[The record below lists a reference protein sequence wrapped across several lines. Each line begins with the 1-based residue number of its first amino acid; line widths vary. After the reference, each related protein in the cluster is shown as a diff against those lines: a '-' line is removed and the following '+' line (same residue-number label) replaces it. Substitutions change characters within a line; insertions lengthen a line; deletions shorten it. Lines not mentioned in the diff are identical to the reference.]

1 MHKIYFMLT
10 QDTDKKLFLLDAYA
24 LIYRSYFAFSKNPRI
39 NSKGM
44 NTSAVMGFTNTLNDV
59 LKNEKPTHIAVVFD
73 PPGGPT
79 NRTDDYVQYKANR
92 QETPEDIK
100 ISIPYIVEI
109 CKGFGIP
116 TVEAE
121 GYEADDV
128 IGTLAKQAEKEGY
141 TVYMMTP
148 DKDFAQLVSENI
160 FMYRPGR
167 MGNAA
172 QVWGVPEVQ
181 EKFKVTDVL
190 QVIDIL
196 GLWGDSVD
204 NIPGVPGIGE
214 KTAKQLVGEYG
225 SMEEIYENIEDFKG
239 KRKEN
244 LIEYKEQ
251 AEMCKMLATILTDAP
266 VQFDAEEY
274 VLSPLNHD
282 ILKPVFAELEFRQ
295 ISKRILGEE
304 ITPDAQPDLFS
315 SLQEEGSDQDNE
327 TPEHKTIDD
336 VKVDYKTV
344 ETMEDLNDLAGRLKL
359 TKAFC
364 FDTETTSVNAH
375 EADLVGIAFSYN
387 EGEGYYVPVPEEG
400 EKRKEILE
408 TLAPVFAE
416 RKTKIAHNVKY
427 DLNVLHHH
435 GVQVEG
441 PFFDTMVAHYLVDP
455 ENNRR
460 SMDVLAEQYLN
471 YTPQP
476 ISELIGKKGKN
487 QKSMRD
493 VAVEEASKYAC
504 EDADVTY
511 QLYKIFE
518 KELKET
524 KTESIFYDIEMPLVE
539 VLSAMECEG
548 IRLDKSKLGDLSE
561 SLAEE
566 IIQIEKKVYEAAGEE
581 FNIGSPKQ
589 VGEILFDKL
598 KISDKPKKTKSGQ
611 YATNEEALNAVKGKH
626 KIVEHILEY
635 RELLKLKNTYVDPL
649 PELINSK
656 TGRIHTNFNQ
666 VRAAT
671 GRLSSDKPNLQNIPI
686 RTERGRFIR
695 KAFVPRD
702 EEHQLLAADYSQVEL
717 RVIAALAKEENMIAD
732 FKAGKDIHAAT
743 AARVYKKSEDE
754 ITRELRGNAKTVNF
768 GIIYGISAFG
778 LSQRIDIS
786 RGEAK
791 EIIDNYFEQYPAIK
805 KYMDSQ
811 IEFAREHGYV
821 ETIKGRRRY
830 LRDINSR
837 NGTVRGF
844 AERNA
849 INSPIQG
856 SAADIIKIAMIN
868 IHKAMKKAEMKSKML
883 LQVHDELIFDAAKGE
898 EDQLMEMVKKEM
910 ANAVDVGVPLVVDAN
925 FGADWLEAH

>member
-1 MHKIYFMLT
+1 MLT

-79 NRTDDYVQYKANR
+79 NRTDDYVEYKANR

-100 ISIPYIVEI
+100 MSIPYIKEI

-116 TVEAE
+116 TVEAQ

-128 IGTLAKQAEKEGY
+128 IGTLAKQAEDEGY

-148 DKDFAQLVSENI
+148 DKDFAQLVSEHI

-167 MGNAA
+167 MGNPA
-172 QVWGVPEVQ
+172 QIWGVPEVQ
-181 EKFKVTDVL
+181 ERFQVKDVL

-204 NIPGVPGIGE
+204 NIPGVPGVGE
-214 KTAKQLVGEYG
+214 KTAKKMIADYG
-225 SMEEIYENIEDFKG
+225 SMEKIYENIEDFKG

-244 LIEYKEQ
+244 LVEFKEQ
-251 AEMCKMLATILTDAP
+251 AEMCKMLATILIDAP
-266 VQFDAEEY
+266 VGFDAGEY
-274 VLSPLNHD
+274 VISPLNHE

-295 ISKRILGEE
+295 LSKRILGEE
-304 ITPDAQPDLFS
+304 LTPDAQPDLFS
-315 SLQEEGSDQDNE
+315 ALQEEGSDRNDE
-327 TPEHKTIDD
+327 TAEFKTLEDIE
-336 VKVDYKTV
+336 VDYKTV
-344 ETMEDLNDLAGRLKL
+344 ESDADLKDLAGRLKQ

-375 EADLVGIAFSYN
+375 EAELVGIAFSYAKH
-387 EGEGYYVPVPEEG
+387 EGYYVPVPENE
-400 EKRKEILE
+400 EERQKILE
-408 TLAPVFAE
+408 VLMPVFQE
-416 RKTKIAHNVKY
+416 EKLKIAHNIKY
-427 DLNVLHHH
+427 DLNVLRHH
-435 GVQVEG
+435 GVEVKG
-441 PFFDTMVAHYLVDP
+441 AFFDTMVAHYLIDP

-460 SMDVLAEQYLN
+460 SMDVLAEQYLQ
-471 YTPQP
+471 YTPKP

-487 QKSMRD
+487 QKSMREVPVD
-493 VAVEEASKYAC
+493 EASRYAC

-511 QLYKIFE
+511 QLYELFE
-518 KELKET
+518 KQLKET
-524 KTESIFYDIEMPLVE
+524 QTDTIFYDLEMPLVE
-539 VLSAMECEG
+539 VLSVMECEG

-561 SLAEE
+561 SLAGEIEE
-566 IIQIEKKVYEAAGEE
+566 IEKKVYEVAGEK

-598 KISDKPKKTKSGQ
+598 QISDKPKKTKSGQ
-611 YATNEEALNAVKGKH
+611 YATNEEALNAVKGNH
-626 KIVEHILEY
+626 EIVRLILEY

-702 EEHQLLAADYSQVEL
+702 DNHQLLAADYSQVEL
-717 RVIAALAKEENMIAD
+717 RVIAALAEEENMIAD

-743 AARVYKKSEDE
+743 AARVYGVKEDE
-754 ITRELRGNAKTVNF
+754 VTRELRGNAKTVNF

-805 KYMDSQ
+805 KYMDAQ
-811 IEFAREHGYV
+811 IAFAREHGYV

-830 LRDINSR
+830 LRDINSK
-837 NGTVRGF
+837 NATVRGF

-868 IHKAMKKAEMKSKML
+868 IFEAMKKEKFKSKML
-883 LQVHDELIFDAAKGE
+883 LQVHDELIFDVAAGE
-898 EDQLMEMVKKEM
+898 EKKLMELVKKEM
-910 ANAVDVGVPLVVDAN
+910 SGAVQLDVPLDVDAQL
-925 FGADWLEAH
+925 GADWLEAH